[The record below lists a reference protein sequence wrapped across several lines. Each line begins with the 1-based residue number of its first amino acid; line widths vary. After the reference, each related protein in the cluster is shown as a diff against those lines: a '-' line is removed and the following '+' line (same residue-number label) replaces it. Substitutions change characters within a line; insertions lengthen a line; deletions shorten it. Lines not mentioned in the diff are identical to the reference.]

1 MEVPATANSETVE
14 GMAVLGGEHAD
25 NIGHG
30 LPSLED
36 GLTSAGLEFPAS
48 LDFAA
53 RIPQERGQYLQSPH
67 CIEVVIHG

>member
-14 GMAVLGGEHAD
+14 VMAVLGGKHAD

-30 LPSLED
+30 LPSLQN
-36 GLTSAGLEFPAS
+36 GLTGAGLEFPAS
-48 LDFAA
+48 LDLAA
-53 RIPQERGQYLQSPH
+53 RIPQKRGQHLQSPH

>member
-14 GMAVLGGEHAD
+14 GMAVLGGEQAD

-30 LPSLED
+30 LHSLQD
-36 GLTSAGLEFPAS
+36 GLTGAGPEFPAS
-48 LDFAA
+48 LDLAA
-53 RIPQERGQYLQSPH
+53 CIPQERGQYLQSSH